1 MEAIKTKTRSGKE
14 VYVLKLSEGESPFD
28 DDCDSEGMCIYCGNF
43 QGGVEPDAEK
53 YECEGCG
60 TNSVYG
66 LEQLF
71 VIGYAR

>member
-1 MEAIKTKTRSGKE
+1 MEAIKTKTKGGKD
-14 VYVLKLSEGESPFD
+14 VYILKMDEGESPF
-28 DDCDSEGMCIYCGNF
+28 DCDSEGMCIHCGNF

-53 YECEGCG
+53 YECDGCG